1 MLWRWVALGV
11 CGSWSVLALL
21 WSAICAWLGAQG
33 LCVQEHPPPTATSG
47 ALFPL
52 NHLCPPLKP
61 RSRLWGWPQTEQ
73 LSPADQ
79 QQCMLRLQTLMQM
92 LQQLAAMS
100 PPASPAPAPPMSPL
114 SPAPMYGAVSQQADM
129 FSQQPPQYSS
139 TPDNN
144 TWQQMMPQVR
154 RAGLWRPLRKAGVKD
169 EKEKPERR
177 V

>member
-79 QQCMLRLQTLMQM
+79 QQCMLRLQTL
-92 LQQLAAMS
+92 LA
-100 PPASPAPAPPMSPL
+100 
-114 SPAPMYGAVSQQADM
+114 
-129 FSQQPPQYSS
+129 
-139 TPDNN
+139 
-144 TWQQMMPQVR
+144 
-154 RAGLWRPLRKAGVKD
+154 K
-169 EKEKPERR
+169 ERR
-177 V
+177 EWFEDTLAECSTQLVGGQSQTLSV